1 MAAPKHY
8 GLVTKHGNKRVR
20 SMVEVARRLPH
31 TKRLTFVR
39 RAMMLIAV
47 KHGEVREPV
56 VRDAIVAALGDSVP
70 PNCEI

>member
-20 SMVEVARRLPH
+20 RMVEVARRLPRA
-31 TKRLTFVR
+31 KRLPFVR
-39 RAMMLIAV
+39 RALILIAV

-56 VRDAIVAALGDSVP
+56 VHDAIVAALGDSVP
-70 PNCEI
+70 TNCEI